1 MHATKSISLLALAV
15 FATANIAPALAAR
28 PADLTIEEVM
38 QAPYPSSLIASTK
51 GNSAAWV
58 FDAKGCRNVWLSQGG
73 HARAITAYTL
83 DDGFDIG
90 DLALA
95 PDAGSVAFVRGQ
107 SIEDD
112 TPANVAN
119 SPDGAAPKEVFLA
132 SAAGGAPRKLGVGH
146 SPSFSPDGTRLIF
159 IDKARIL
166 STATADG
173 SAVTPIIG
181 DQGRIASAAFSP
193 DGKKLAFVS
202 GRKQH
207 SLIGVYDFAAKT
219 VTWLSPS
226 LDQDISPTFS
236 ADSTQV
242 AFIRVPSEKGMVFIS
257 HRSGEPWSIWVANA
271 ANGEGRRVWVADA
284 GAGSVFHGTLSPR
297 NLLWSSRN
305 ELVFP
310 WEKTGWLQLYAVPA
324 RGGSV
329 RSVTKGQFEV
339 VHMALIADGRRLV
352 YSSNEDADRMH
363 VWSVDFQ
370 AGQPSPVAKDKAIE
384 DYPQISGDGTIFAL
398 QSDATKPLQPVVL
411 ASGGKWQQLVPEASA
426 SFPSAKLVTPEAIT
440 FTAKD
445 GQLAHG
451 QLFLPRDTGSSKP
464 HPAIMFFHGG
474 PRRQMLV
481 GFNPM
486 GAYNW
491 MYALNQ
497 RLAAEGYV
505 VISVNY
511 RGGIGYGL
519 DYREAQNFGPDGG
532 SELNDL
538 LGAVTYLQN
547 RKDVDPHKLGIWG
560 ASYGGLMTALGLA
573 RASKDIAVGV
583 DYAGVYHWAS
593 FLASVGLPLDAE
605 GAAKRGFDSS
615 PVATIDQWHSP
626 VLVVQADDDR
636 NVPLQQSL
644 ELIQDLRAHHIEHE
658 EIVFPNEIHD
668 LTRYSSW
675 IALFKATDEYLNRHL
690 QEQAEK

>member
-1 MHATKSISLLALAV
+1 MHLFKSHCLVAIGVIVAC
-15 FATANIAPALAAR
+15 TAAPAFAAR
-28 PADLTIEEVM
+28 PAAFTIEEVM
-38 QAPYPSSLIASTK
+38 QAPYPSSMIASSK
-51 GNSAAWV
+51 GNSVAWV
-58 FDAKGCRNVWLSQGG
+58 FDTQGCRNVWLSQGG

-90 DLALA
+90 DLAVA
-95 PDAGSVAFVRGQ
+95 PDAANVAFVRGQ

-112 TPANVAN
+112 TPANVTN
-119 SPDGAAPKEVFLA
+119 SPDGAAPKEVFLVAA
-132 SAAGGAPRKLGVGH
+132 SGGTPRKLGVGH
-146 SPSFSPDGTRLIF
+146 SPSFSPDGTRLVF
-159 IDKARIL
+159 IDKGRIL
-166 STATADG
+166 STAIAEG
-173 SAVTPIIG
+173 SAVAPIIV
-181 DQGRIASAAFSP
+181 DQGRIASLTFSP
-193 DGKKLAFVS
+193 DGKRLAFVS

-207 SLIGVYDFAAKT
+207 SLIGVYDFAAKSL
-219 VTWLSPS
+219 TWLSPS
-226 LDQDISPTFS
+226 LDQDTSPAFS
-236 ADSTQV
+236 KDGSQV
-242 AFIRVPSEKGMVFIS
+242 AFIRVPSEKGLVFIS
-257 HRSGEPWSIWVANA
+257 HRAGEPWSIWVADA
-271 ANGEGRRVWVADA
+271 VNGAGRRAWVSDP
-284 GAGSVFHGTLSPR
+284 GVGSVFHSTLSPG
-297 NLLWSSRN
+297 NLLWNSRD

-310 WEKTGWLQLYAVPA
+310 WEKTGWLQLYAIPA
-324 RGGSV
+324 RGGAV
-329 RSVTKGQFEV
+329 RSVTKGPFEV
-339 VHMALIADGRRLV
+339 VHMVASPDGRRLV
-352 YSSNEDADRMH
+352 YSSNEDVDRMH

-370 AGQPSPVAKDKAIE
+370 GGQPAPVAKDRAIE

-411 ASGGKWQQLVPEASA
+411 ASGGNWQQLVPAASA
-426 SFPSAKLVTPEAIT
+426 AFPSAKLVTPEAIT

-445 GQLAHG
+445 GQLSHA
-451 QLFLPRDTGSSKP
+451 QLFLPREAGSKP
-464 HPAIMFFHGG
+464 HPAVMFFHGG

-497 RLAAEGYV
+497 RLAAEGYI

-519 DYREAQNFGPDGG
+519 DYREAQNFGPDGS

-547 RKDVDPHKLGIWG
+547 RKDVDPHKIGIWG
-560 ASYGGLMTALGLA
+560 GSYGGLMTALGLA

-583 DYAGVYHWAS
+583 DYAGVYNWAS
-593 FLASVGLPLDAE
+593 MLQSIGIPLDPGEAS
-605 GAAKRGFDSS
+605 KRGFDSS

-636 NVPLQQSL
+636 NVPLQQSV
-644 ELIQDLRAHHIEHE
+644 ELIQDLRQHHIDHE

-675 IALFKATDEYLNRHL
+675 ITLFKATDAYLNRYL
-690 QEQAEK
+690 QE